1 MNKKIIAVCAGL
13 GLLFGC
19 SSNPEF
25 KNREE
30 LEDVV
35 EMRLPNYR
43 VKKYYEDTSFDIH
56 GDYSDSLLIEFDNMP
71 SKAFI
76 NEVNKKVEQDKDKDN
91 ENKRWYK
98 DAEHKYRFQAMYGE
112 GRRVPK
118 CREGQNDWLIRLEF
132 SDTSKTA
139 LIEYY
144 HW

>member
-91 ENKRWYK
+91 ENNAGIRMLNINIVSKRCMEM
-98 DAEHKYRFQAMYGE
+98 AEEYRNV
-112 GRRVPK
+112 GRGKTIGSYAWNFRILRK
-118 CREGQNDWLIRLEF
+118 RL
-132 SDTSKTA
+132 
-139 LIEYY
+139 
-144 HW
+144 

>member
-91 ENKRWYK
+91 ENNAGIRMLNINIVSKRCMEM
-98 DAEHKYRFQAMYGE
+98 AEEYRNV
-112 GRRVPK
+112 GRDKTIGSYAWNFRILRK
-118 CREGQNDWLIRLEF
+118 RL
-132 SDTSKTA
+132 
-139 LIEYY
+139 
-144 HW
+144 

>member
-35 EMRLPNYR
+35 EMRLPNYK

-76 NEVNKKVEQDKDKDN
+76 EKVNKMVEQDSGKT
-91 ENKRWYK
+91 EKRWLKK
-98 DAEHKYRFQAMYGE
+98 DEHRYRFQARYGD
-112 GRRVPK
+112 GGRVPK
-118 CREGQNDWLIRLEF
+118 CREGRSDWHISMDF
-132 SDTSKTA
+132 SDNSKSA
-139 LIEYY
+139 VIVYGY
-144 HW
+144 W